1 MFRKFSPGFSR
12 AANRLL
18 RSLPGIQHTT
28 ATAADPD
35 AATTMEKLE
44 LNRSVSGFLIGRV
57 FLTRTARSDRPQ
69 CVAPSAFDE
78 VLGRFLPCLPLRKR
92 MSISVPLTRTSSHRR

>member
-44 LNRSVSGFLIGRV
+44 LNRSGALDF
-57 FLTRTARSDRPQ
+57 
-69 CVAPSAFDE
+69 
-78 VLGRFLPCLPLRKR
+78 
-92 MSISVPLTRTSSHRR
+92 